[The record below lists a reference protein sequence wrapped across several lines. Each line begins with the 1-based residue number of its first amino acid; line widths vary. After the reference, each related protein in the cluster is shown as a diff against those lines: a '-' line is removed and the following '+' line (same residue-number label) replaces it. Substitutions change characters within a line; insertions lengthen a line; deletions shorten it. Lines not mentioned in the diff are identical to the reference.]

1 MEDSKYLT
9 VEALAS
15 EVAHTVLSFLEDKTA
30 AATVRISKPSAIL
43 GAESAE
49 VEVTRTLKDFK
60 SSTASTA
67 TSSSPATSSTPAPPP
82 SSSGAASASSSGT
95 PLPHLVAIAIG
106 ANIGD
111 RFQNIE
117 CALRL
122 LEAPGADLEKWIG
135 SPRVVVVDTSF
146 MYETAPMYVEDQ
158 PKFINCA
165 CMVGPFISFL
175 TIGGD
180 TWSPG

>member
-1 MEDSKYLT
+1 MAKSFLT
-9 VEALAS
+9 
-15 EVAHTVLSFLEDKTA
+15 FLEDDTA
-30 AATVRISKPSAIL
+30 IATVRISKPSAIL

-49 VEVTRTLKDFK
+49 VEVTRTLQDFRSPVPVVPLA
-60 SSTASTA
+60 SSEASDTPNKTAI
-67 TSSSPATSSTPAPPP
+67 SSSGSTTSSTEK
-82 SSSGAASASSSGT
+82 S
-95 PLPHLVAIAIG
+95 LPHRVAIAIG

-111 RFQNIE
+111 RFASIE

-122 LEAPGADLEKWIG
+122 LEAPGADIEKWAG

-165 CMVGPFISFL
+165 CMVCSFSS
-175 TIGGD
+175 GH
-180 TWSPG
+180 SH